1 MIFKKLEPPKG
12 LCIKSK
18 NISMSEN
25 ENVVVTP
32 TQKVSKVL
40 LEVMV
45 FGKDKDK
52 DSVHKLNLALQD
64 QINKHRKAHNRVR
77 IFWRINNDETYDEIK
92 QWMLNNSCCKYSV
105 FATDGEDYS
114 VKGDFVLNALNKV
127 KKLEDALTSVKN
139 ANIIRSSNKPVSDS
153 IPEAVVVE

>member
-1 MIFKKLEPPKG
+1 MEK
-12 LCIKSK
+12 
-18 NISMSEN
+18 N

-32 TQKVSKVL
+32 KQKVSKVL

-52 DSVHKLNLALQD
+52 DSVHKLNVALQE

-77 IFWRINNDETYDEIK
+77 IFWRINNDETHEQIK
-92 QWMLNNSCCKYSV
+92 QWMIENSCCKYYV
-105 FATDGEDYS
+105 FATDGQDYS
-114 VKGDFVLNALNKV
+114 VKSDFVLNALNKI

-139 ANIIRSSNKPVSDS
+139 SNIIRSNKSVSES